1 MEQQGEVRVNCTF
14 AELMTGQQ
22 QVMDLDK
29 YLGTFT
35 DPTPDLPDIHDI
47 WMKINHFHIDLL
59 LCLIC
64 PPKCLIPYKI
74 DKLGYLHFDLKKI

>member
-1 MEQQGEVRVNCTF
+1 MEQQGEVRVNCAF

-35 DPTPDLPDIHDI
+35 DPTPDFMFVI
-47 WMKINHFHIDLL
+47 F
-59 LCLIC
+59 
-64 PPKCLIPYKI
+64 
-74 DKLGYLHFDLKKI
+74 G

>member
-1 MEQQGEVRVNCTF
+1 MEQQGEVRVNCAF

-35 DPTPDLPDIHDI
+35 D
-47 WMKINHFHIDLL
+47 LL
-59 LCLIC
+59 DFIFM
-64 PPKCLIPYKI
+64 IF
-74 DKLGYLHFDLKKI
+74 G

>member
-1 MEQQGEVRVNCTF
+1 MEQQGEVLVNCAF

-35 DPTPDLPDIHDI
+35 DPTPDLPDFISVSYTHLTLPTI
-47 WMKINHFHIDLL
+47 A
-59 LCLIC
+59 
-64 PPKCLIPYKI
+64 
-74 DKLGYLHFDLKKI
+74 